1 MREADDVCCDRGIKG
16 YTKNTYLISGEKSQ
30 LQAKPA
36 TCNKHKDNYTL
47 MPPRAQR
54 GTLIISYIHRL
65 GSFLGVQNF
74 ELHLFIIFFFF
85 FLGGGGVR
93 KMNIFGGMKILWIFL
108 GGCHKIRLC
117 LGVTSMHFRFFFS

>member
-85 FLGGGGVR
+85 FFGGGGGQKNEYFWGYEDFVD
-93 KMNIFGGMKILWIFL
+93 IFGGL
-108 GGCHKIRLC
+108 
-117 LGVTSMHFRFFFS
+117 SQN